1 MPAALISIFMQILFK
16 LISQKAIEQTVL
28 LGLKALVKVTD
39 NQVDDELVQI
49 IEEALQPAPKS
60 EPIL

>member
-1 MPAALISIFMQILFK
+1 MPAALVSIFMQILFK

-28 LGLKALVKVTD
+28 LGLKALAKSTD

-49 IEEALQPAPKS
+49 IEEAFNPSPKS
-60 EPIL
+60 ETIK